1 MNEKSEVKIEL
12 KGVKLFAELSE
23 ETTAF
28 FCTVYVN
35 GVKAFTASNDGKGG
49 ANRYDLV
56 KLTDRHR
63 DLLRQAEEYARS
75 LPPKPYQGME
85 LTYDLDLLMGD
96 LLMEWEVNRWLKRQ
110 CRTKT
115 LFRLP
120 GDEEG
125 TWRTI
130 AAHYN
135 VRVMTHIRDKYG
147 DKVEIAN
154 DRFQEVGDVA

>member
-1 MNEKSEVKIEL
+1 
-12 KGVKLFAELSE
+12 
-23 ETTAF
+23 
-28 FCTVYVN
+28 
-35 GVKAFTASNDGKGG
+35 
-49 ANRYDLV
+49 
-56 KLTDRHR
+56 
-63 DLLRQAEEYARS
+63 
-75 LPPKPYQGME
+75 ME

-125 TWRTI
+125 SWRTI

-135 VRVMTHIRDKYG
+135 VRVMTHIRDRYG

>member
-63 DLLRQAEEYARS
+63 DLLKQQKSMPGHCRRS
-75 LPPKPYQGME
+75 L
-85 LTYDLDLLMGD
+85 
-96 LLMEWEVNRWLKRQ
+96 
-110 CRTKT
+110 
-115 LFRLP
+115 
-120 GDEEG
+120 
-125 TWRTI
+125 
-130 AAHYN
+130 
-135 VRVMTHIRDKYG
+135 IR
-147 DKVEIAN
+147 AWN
-154 DRFQEVGDVA
+154 